1 MCNCIFERVIH
12 GSINYNS
19 LISYG
24 YFHKGLQISGSCE
37 DTYGKDYLI
46 SPNYPQNHDANE
58 DCRWLITAP
67 VDNIL
72 TMTFLD
78 FDTNADLFV
87 YDGANV
93 HSQLLKK
100 VSLPLFPGLIIST
113 GNRLYIRLNTRVL
126 RRDIVESYTRRLKVE
141 IGNIGNHT

>member
-1 MCNCIFERVIH
+1 M
-12 GSINYNS
+12 
-19 LISYG
+19 
-24 YFHKGLQISGSCE
+24 GSCE
-37 DTYGKDYLI
+37 GTHGSDYLI
-46 SPNYPQNHDANE
+46 SPNYPQNHNANV

-72 TMTFLD
+72 TITFLD

-100 VSLPLFPGLIIST
+100 ASLHPFPGLIISN
-113 GNRLYIRLNTRVL
+113 GNSLYVRLTTREV
-126 RRDIVESYTRRLKVE
+126 RRGFKAE
-141 IGNIGNHT
+141 IGNVGNYT

>member
-1 MCNCIFERVIH
+1 MQLKWLH

-19 LISYG
+19 LISYW
-24 YFHKGLQISGSCE
+24 YFHKGLQISGSWE
-37 DTYGKDYLI
+37 DTYGADYLI
-46 SPNYPQNHDANE
+46 SPNYPQNHYANDHYANV

-67 VDNIL
+67 GDNIL

-78 FDTNADLFV
+78 FYTNADLFV

-93 HSQLLKK
+93 RRPLLKK
-100 VSLPLFPGLIIST
+100 VSLNPFHALIIST
-113 GNRLYIRLNTRVL
+113 GNRVYIRLTTKEVMRGF
-126 RRDIVESYTRRLKVE
+126 KVE

>member
-1 MCNCIFERVIH
+1 M
-12 GSINYNS
+12 
-19 LISYG
+19 
-24 YFHKGLQISGSCE
+24 GSCE
-37 DTYGKDYLI
+37 GTYGLDYLI
-46 SPNYPQNHDANE
+46 SPNYPQNHDANA

-72 TMTFLD
+72 TITFLD

-100 VSLPLFPGLIIST
+100 VSQHPFPGLIIST
-113 GNRLYIRLNTRVL
+113 GNRLYIRLTTREVM
-126 RRDIVESYTRRLKVE
+126 RGFKVE

>member
-1 MCNCIFERVIH
+1 M
-12 GSINYNS
+12 
-19 LISYG
+19 
-24 YFHKGLQISGSCE
+24 
-37 DTYGKDYLI
+37 DW
-46 SPNYPQNHDANE
+46 
-58 DCRWLITAP
+58 RWLITAP

-72 TMTFLD
+72 TMTILD

-100 VSLPLFPGLIIST
+100 VSQHPFPGLIIST
-113 GNRLYIRLNTRVL
+113 GNRLYIRLTTREVMKGF
-126 RRDIVESYTRRLKVE
+126 KVE